1 MESPQDIHRLIAIPI
16 KREMQGAEGAG
27 VVELGEIDLVGEA
40 GGAPVA
46 LLGGVPAMAR
56 VATKRNKQ
64 QISLA
69 ESRLQV
75 WRDLFIECSA
85 ECKNNWMMLFKQIVQ
100 NLFFEWGVKA
110 ADNDLISLTY
120 ELCPLVSELG
130 IVWRHL
136 AGGEECHKWSIQKLC
151 ISG

>member
-1 MESPQDIHRLIAIPI
+1 
-16 KREMQGAEGAG
+16 MQGAEGAG

-64 QISLA
+64 QIPLVK
-69 ESRLQV
+69 SRLQV
-75 WRDLFIECSA
+75 RRDLLIKCSS
-85 ECKNNWMMLFKQIVQ
+85 ECKNHGMMSFEQVVQ

-110 ADNDLISLTY
+110 ADDDFVGLADVGS
-120 ELCPLVSELG
+120 PLQCQLRV
-130 IVWRHL
+130 VWRCFPRS
-136 AGGEECHKWSIQKLC
+136 EECH
-151 ISG
+151 